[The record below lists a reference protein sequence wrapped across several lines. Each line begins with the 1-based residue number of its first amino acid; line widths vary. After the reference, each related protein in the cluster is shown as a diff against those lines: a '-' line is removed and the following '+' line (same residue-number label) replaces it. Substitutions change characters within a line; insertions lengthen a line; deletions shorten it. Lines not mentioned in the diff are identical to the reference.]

1 MTTTRTRAD
10 APDTPNLADQAAA
23 TANHAIRSTQDMANA
38 TFDRISERVDEA
50 RDRAAPAID
59 RWSAQADNA
68 LRRSLDALRDT
79 TNQLREQAT
88 KATDMT
94 AGRVRDEPLKSVLI
108 AAAAGAALM
117 VLLGLL
123 SGSRRDRR

>member
-1 MTTTRTRAD
+1 MTNTRTRTTEH
-10 APDTPNLADQAAA
+10 DTPNLADQAAE
-23 TANHAIRSTQDMANA
+23 TANAAIRSTQDMANA
-38 TFDRISERVDEA
+38 TFDRISDRVDEA

-68 LRRSLDALRDT
+68 LHRSLDALRDT
-79 TNQLREQAT
+79 TNQLREQVT
-88 KATDMT
+88 KATDVT

-117 VLLGLL
+117 VLLNLF
-123 SGSRRDRR
+123 SGNRRDRR